1 MKLIK
6 KNTPAA
12 PTFNVGDLVRWNE
25 DQFDGRAH
33 ETIVRTGTVVKL
45 NRKTVDVLTERGDL
59 YRGEPRELAAVK
71 FC

>member
-6 KNTPAA
+6 KTTPAA

-25 DQFDGRAH
+25 DRFDGRAH

-45 NRKTVDVLTERGDL
+45 NRKTVDVQNERGDIF
-59 YRGEPRELAAVK
+59 RGNPWELAPVK

>member
-6 KNTPAA
+6 KYAPA
-12 PTFNVGDLVRWNE
+12 TLNFEVGDLVRWNE
-25 DQFDGRAH
+25 DQFDGRVH
-33 ETIVRTGTVVKL
+33 ETIVRTGTIVKI

-59 YRGEPRELAAVK
+59 YRGEPTELAPVK

>member
-12 PTFNVGDLVRWNE
+12 HTFNVGDLVRWNE
-25 DQFDGRAH
+25 NHFDGRVT
-33 ETIVRTGTVVKL
+33 ETIVRSGTVIKV
-45 NRKTVDVLTERGDL
+45 NRKTVDVQRENGDI
-59 YRGEPRELAAVK
+59 YRGEPAELAAVK

>member
-25 DQFDGRAH
+25 NHFDGRVT
-33 ETIVRTGTVVKL
+33 ETIVRTGTIIKL
-45 NRKTVDVLTERGDL
+45 NRKTVDVQRENGDI
-59 YRGEPRELAAVK
+59 YRGEPAELAAVK